1 MLSYVSVGT
10 NNFDAA
16 LKFYDSLFAE
26 LKGKR
31 AFNAPNEQF
40 YGFGKGS
47 FFGVLAPFDGEPAT
61 VGNGTMFAFNVESNQ
76 RVGEVFIK
84 ALELGAVDEGK
95 PGPRGDEGFFA
106 AYFRDLD
113 GNKLCVY
120 HK

>member
-26 LKGKR
+26 LEGMR

-40 YGFGKGS
+40 YKFGKGS
-47 FFGVLAPFDGEPAT
+47 FFGILAPFDGKPAT
-61 VGNGTMFAFNVESNQ
+61 AGNGSMFAFNVESPA
-76 RVGEVFIK
+76 RVAEVFTK
-84 ALELGAVDEGK
+84 ALEFGASDEGK
-95 PGPRGDEGFFA
+95 PGPRGDDGFYA